1 MFLQKSCAIIDASY
15 SRRTLI
21 GILGLMA
28 AAACGSAA
36 YAQPTYPNK
45 PIRIIVGFAAGGP
58 TDIIAR
64 VIGSKI
70 GEVLGQ
76 QVYIENRAGASGNIA
91 SETVARA
98 TPDGYTIL
106 LATLPNAVNESL
118 YKNFKYPFSEHFV
131 PIGLVAQTSNV
142 LVVHPSI
149 QANTVSELIALAK
162 TKPGDILYATAGK
175 ATATHFAA
183 ELFNMMAGVK
193 MMPVH
198 YKGGGETIKDLVS
211 GEVKVMFSTIPPVLG
226 FVRDGS
232 LRGLGTTGLK
242 RDAAL
247 PDLPTIAEAGVNG
260 YSLTLWFG
268 LAAPAGTPRDVVEK
282 ISGALKQALNSSD
295 TQAALA
301 KQGYEPL
308 GGTPEEFATFMRSE
322 IEKWA
327 KLVPVI
333 GTIGD

>member
-1 MFLQKSCAIIDASY
+1 
-15 SRRTLI
+15 
-21 GILGLMA
+21 
-28 AAACGSAA
+28 
-36 YAQPTYPNK
+36 
-45 PIRIIVGFAAGGP
+45 
-58 TDIIAR
+58 
-64 VIGSKI
+64 
-70 GEVLGQ
+70 
-76 QVYIENRAGASGNIA
+76 
-91 SETVARA
+91 
-98 TPDGYTIL
+98 
-106 LATLPNAVNESL
+106 
-118 YKNFKYPFSEHFV
+118 
-131 PIGLVAQTSNV
+131 
-142 LVVHPSI
+142 
-149 QANTVSELIALAK
+149 
-162 TKPGDILYATAGK
+162 
-175 ATATHFAA
+175 
-183 ELFNMMAGVK
+183 MMAGVK